1 MSETGWNLLRSYPR
15 VTRVE
20 VIDSSGRAYVA
31 YGLENVRMDLQDEG
45 RTMKIF
51 VDNFRGQEDSE

>member
-31 YGLENVRMDLQDEG
+31 HGLENVRMDLQDEG

-51 VDNFRGQEDSE
+51 VETPSQ